1 MVFGYAESI
10 STGKKIFQ
18 SLEKGQQ
25 TKTVTTRDENDHA
38 HFQINQYVILDIALR
53 LSKQAVLTV
62 IYVFMTNLDVNNDN
76 LGIHIL
82 PGAICKMSVLE
93 NGRNPKLG
101 FSITKLLYVIN
112 LQCWTWNVCFREWQI
127 LLSYTRNGALQR
139 RSQNRR
145 WLQSWMLIVTK
156 YIVLFITFHNKQFL
170 IPV

>member
-10 STGKKIFQ
+10 STGKKKFQ

-62 IYVFMTNLDVNNDN
+62 IYVFTTNLDVNNDN
-76 LGIHIL
+76 LGIHTL
-82 PGAICKMSVLE
+82 PGAICKMSALE
-93 NGRNPKLG
+93 NDRNPKLG
-101 FSITKLLYVIN
+101 FSITKLLYAIN

-127 LLSYTRNGALQR
+127 LLNYT
-139 RSQNRR
+139 
-145 WLQSWMLIVTK
+145 
-156 YIVLFITFHNKQFL
+156 
-170 IPV
+170 